1 MPPFDWSAF
10 GIAAVQALIPVV
22 TAVAIWAGRAVV
34 DKVPRSFIPIV
45 AVALGTALDFLVAY
59 SSGGVFNPVVG
70 ALLGASATWL
80 RELVN
85 TIAEHG
91 LKA

>member
-1 MPPFDWSAF
+1 MPPFDWTAF
-10 GIAAVQALIPVV
+10 GVSVVQALVPVV

-34 DKVPRSFIPIV
+34 VKVPRAFIPII
-45 AVALGTALDFLVAY
+45 AVSLGTVFDFLLAY
-59 SSGGVFNPVVG
+59 VSGGAFNPLVG

-80 RELVN
+80 RELIS

-91 LKA
+91 MDS